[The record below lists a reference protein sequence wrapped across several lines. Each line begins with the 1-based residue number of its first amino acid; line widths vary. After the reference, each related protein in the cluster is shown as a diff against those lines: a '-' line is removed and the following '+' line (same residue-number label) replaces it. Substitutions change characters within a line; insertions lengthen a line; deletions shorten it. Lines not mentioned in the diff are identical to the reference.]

1 MAKLRWRLRELMG
14 KMETETGQR
23 ITYQMITKATNISP
37 NTLSLLVTGKAK
49 QVGIST
55 IIGLLEFFDCE
66 PNDLIVRVR
75 GEGE

>member
-14 KMETETGQR
+14 RKETETGKR
-23 ITYQMITKATNISP
+23 VTYQTITEATNISP
-37 NTLSLLVTGKAK
+37 NTLSLLATGKAK

-55 IIGLLEFFDCE
+55 ITGLLEFFNCE
-66 PNDLIVRVR
+66 PNDLIVRVK